1 MKVVLLL
8 YLEPDSEIT
17 NVVLSSLSTFSQ
29 IATEGLLY
37 PSTLATSLPT
47 NQGSP
52 LITIVLTSPKRS
64 SFENLNFHIHSKLSI
79 INYQLSIS
87 ECFAWAHKRKA
98 PATRFPSDCE
108 CKTTTKKALHDRNA
122 TKCHQ
127 LPRNAT
133 KCYECHPHMFL

>member
-37 PSTLATSLPT
+37 PSTSATSLPT

-79 INYQLSIS
+79 INYQLANASLGPIN
-87 ECFAWAHKRKA
+87 EKH
-98 PATRFPSDCE
+98 PQPDFPSDCE

-133 KCYECHPHMFL
+133 KCHECHPHMFL